1 MPAKQWL
8 VPVLL
13 CVLASPLS
21 ATDDLGDVGDLGDLG
36 DLARAYIAAHTTAH
50 LGLPSYARQTGL
62 ACSACHYQF
71 LMLTPFG
78 RKFKLNGYTLTNL
91 ATINE
96 KDSTNGGRLSMS
108 PVSLLSGMVTAGYT
122 RTKDDLPDTQNGAA
136 ALPQELSGF
145 LAGRISSNVG
155 MFSQFTYS
163 GADGAFGIDN
173 VDIRYANKGSI
184 GSSELTYGATLNN
197 SPSVQDLWNTTPVWG
212 YPFIGSDAAPGG
224 AAGTLIDEGLAQNVF
239 GLGGYAMFANH
250 VYGEASFYRSAL
262 QGSAAPTSETGA
274 IHGVAPYWRLA
285 LQQEWEHRYL
295 MIGTFGLHASL
306 FPDVLSGPRD
316 TYTDVGA
323 DAQFE
328 TAAGSGNVVLRGSY
342 VHEDQTLDAT
352 AAAGG
357 ADNVK
362 NSLKVLRFNASW
374 YPKQWLGV
382 SGGYF
387 DTQGTTDA
395 GLYAPDPVDGSVS
408 GSPKTDGFV
417 GEVDLNPWE
426 NTRVGLQYTAYS
438 NFNGGKTDYDGSG
451 RSASGNDTLFA
462 FAWLAF

>member
-1 MPAKQWL
+1 MPAQYRL

-13 CVLASPLS
+13 CILASPLS
-21 ATDDLGDVGDLGDLG
+21 ATDDLGD
-36 DLARAYIAAHTTAH
+36 LARAYVAAHTTAH

-78 RKFKLNGYTLTNL
+78 RKFKLNAYTLTNL
-91 ATINE
+91 AVINE
-96 KDSTNGGRLSMS
+96 KDSTNGGRLSLS

-145 LAGRISSNVG
+145 LAGRISSNMG
-155 MFSQFTYS
+155 LFSQFTYS

-250 VYGEASFYRSAL
+250 LYGEASFYRSAL
-262 QGSAAPTSETGA
+262 QGSAAPTSATGA

-316 TYTDVGA
+316 TYSDVGA

-342 VHEDQTLDAT
+342 VHENQTLDAT
-352 AAAGG
+352 AAGGG

-362 NSLKVLRFNASW
+362 NSLKVLKFNASW
-374 YPKQWLGV
+374 YPNQWLGV

-387 DTQGTTDA
+387 DTRGTTDA
-395 GLYAPDPVDGSVS
+395 GLYAPDPVDGSAS

>member
-1 MPAKQWL
+1 
-8 VPVLL
+8 
-13 CVLASPLS
+13 
-21 ATDDLGDVGDLGDLG
+21 
-36 DLARAYIAAHTTAH
+36 
-50 LGLPSYARQTGL
+50 
-62 ACSACHYQF
+62 
-71 LMLTPFG
+71 
-78 RKFKLNGYTLTNL
+78 
-91 ATINE
+91 
-96 KDSTNGGRLSMS
+96 MS

-306 FPDVLSGPRD
+306 FPDALSGPRD

-342 VHEDQTLDAT
+342 VHEDQTLNAT